1 MSRVLVYG
9 TLRPGIHPVVEVPGK
24 MYNTGWY
31 PGVVLD
37 ANSEETFTAE
47 CVEVADDVLR
57 GLDRYEGYDERDPEG
72 SLFRRV
78 QLEGV
83 GPELDGAFI
92 YVYNLDVD
100 NLEPV
105 PGGDWLT
112 HTGKKSGSNSRLLS
126 L

>member
-24 MYNTGWY
+24 MYSTGWY

-37 ANSEETFTAE
+37 ATSEETFTAE

-83 GPELDGAFI
+83 NPELDGAFI

-105 PGGDWLT
+105 AGGDWLT
-112 HTGKKSGSNSRLLS
+112 HTGKESGSNSRLLQ